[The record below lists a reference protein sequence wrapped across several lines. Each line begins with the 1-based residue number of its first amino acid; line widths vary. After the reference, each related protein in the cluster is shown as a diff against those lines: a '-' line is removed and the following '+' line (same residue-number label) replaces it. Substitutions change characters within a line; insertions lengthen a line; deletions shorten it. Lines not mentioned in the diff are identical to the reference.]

1 MKEEGIGASGRGLS
15 ERARDAYGRITR
27 HEVLTGQDMAT
38 LDELRA
44 WGLVTADPDL
54 PDIPVAL
61 DPQEAGRRLLEQE
74 LRGLAERVSH
84 LAGIP
89 EASDDLALHFERA
102 KWRSGRGSEFLSDPG
117 VVNAR
122 IGDALAQAREELLTA
137 QPGGPRNREVLQT
150 AVDRDSKALERG
162 VSVRTLYLD
171 SVRDDAVTREWATT
185 MTRHGAHFRTLV
197 RPFQRC
203 VIVDRKQA
211 FTSDY
216 VVKDAPAHA
225 AWHVMDRAMVAFIV
239 EVFEESWRRAE
250 VWHGQARTAENGPA
264 GTRTT
269 RVQREILRDMAAGIK
284 QSTTAQRIGMTLR
297 NLTDE
302 IGKLRELWGVST
314 LAELTYRW
322 ALSPDRLVDDEVV
335 QVVAVGA

>member
-1 MKEEGIGASGRGLS
+1 MKEAGIDASGGGLS
-15 ERARDAYGRITR
+15 ECARDAYGRITR
-27 HEVLTGQDMAT
+27 HEALTDQDTAAV
-38 LDELRA
+38 DELRA

-61 DPQEAGRRLLEQE
+61 DPQEAGRRRLESE
-74 LRGLAERVSH
+74 LRGLAERASH

-89 EASDDLALHFERA
+89 EASDGLALHFERA
-102 KWRSGRGSEFLSDPG
+102 KWRSGRGSEFLSEPG

-122 IGDALAQAREELLTA
+122 IGDALGSAREELLTA
-137 QPGGPRNREVLQT
+137 QPGGPRNRELLQI

-185 MTRHGAHFRTLV
+185 MTGLGANFRTLV

-211 FTSDY
+211 FISDY

-225 AWHVMDRAMVAFIV
+225 AWHVMDRAMVAWIA
-239 EVFEESWRRAE
+239 EGFEESWRRAE
-250 VWHGQARTAENGPA
+250 VWHGQARAAENGPA

-269 RVQREILRDMAAGIK
+269 RVQREILRDMAGGVE
-284 QSTTAQRIGMTLR
+284 QRVTAERVGMSLR
-297 NLTDE
+297 KLTYE
-302 IGKLRELWGVST
+302 IGQLRTLWGVST

-322 ALSPDRLVDDEVV
+322 ALSPDRLVDDEVA
-335 QVVAVGA
+335 QPVAAAV